1 MPGVATLCV
10 ATHLQSAARTG
21 GYLEWVTELA
31 ESELSEGAQGAP
43 TAPGADYAE
52 RLLAELNDAQRA
64 AVTHGEG
71 PLLVLAGA
79 GSGKTRVL
87 THRIAYLLATG
98 RARPGEILAI
108 TFTNKAA
115 QEMRERVERLVGR
128 ATRAMWVMT
137 FHSACARIMRAEAE
151 RLGYSRGFTIYDE
164 ADSLRMVKRCM
175 EELEVDPKRYP
186 PRAIRSQIS
195 GAKNKL
201 LDAAEFQQTQGSV
214 FEETAGEIYALYERR
229 MLEANAMDFD
239 DLLVRTVNVLEL
251 FEPARD
257 RWRRA
262 FGQVL
267 VDEYQDTNRAQYR
280 LLQLLAEEHRNLFVV
295 GDDAQ
300 CVLEGTLIKMGD
312 GSERPVESIGVG
324 DYVMSSVGKGEFG
337 PARISQVHTSKD
349 THGIAISTRSGRRL
363 VTTPDHMHFAGF
375 RLGTT
380 PQMHLTYLMWK
391 RDVGFRVG
399 VSRVYTE
406 GQKKP
411 TIGIRQRCFSERADA
426 VWVISSHGSDAEA
439 RVAEAQLSL
448 QYGLPTLPFYRRK
461 SGSGNS
467 LVGNQELIDEVFASV
482 DSEAGGLQLLEDEG
496 LSFNH
501 PHHRASSS
509 YRRRNLTLTLCAE
522 RRNARPRHRIAV
534 HGQDPAGRTALEE
547 IGLSVRPAGNGR
559 NSWRFETVLKDFGD
573 AADLAQ
579 KIQAAL
585 EVETLIQGRFGPPQP
600 GRVVGNS
607 LPCIPASSVRPG
619 MTVFAGDGSYDIVEW
634 VSRVPLERPV
644 YDLDVEDTHNF
655 VANGIVTHNSIY
667 SFRHAEIRNILDFEK
682 DFPDADVV
690 MLEQNYRST
699 QTILSATN
707 SLIANNRENR
717 LKKLF
722 TDGAEGEPIQVAQL
736 ADEHEEARWVAG
748 EVERLVTDEGVRRDE
763 IAVFYRTNAMSRVLE
778 DTLVRFELPYQVI
791 GGTKFY
797 ERAEIKDAVAYLSLL
812 VNPSDAISFVR
823 VVNSPRRGIGN
834 TSQGRL
840 LSHANTTGKPIWEVA
855 ARPDLVP
862 GMGAAAL
869 KAISRFHATVEG
881 LRQRAATAP
890 VAELMEAMLHET
902 GYLEALEAE
911 RTVEAE
917 GRVENLQ
924 ELIGVAGE
932 FDANRELEG
941 DGEVSPLEEFLQQI
955 SLYTEQDAIREQ
967 ESLVTLMTI
976 HNAKGLEYETV
987 ILIGCEEGV
996 FPHMRSLEEG
1006 GEEEERRLCYVGM
1019 TRARSRLYLT
1029 YARERRIFGGRRE
1042 PAIASRF
1049 LDELPEEL
1057 VERERSEPRAGSPWA
1072 PVGGAIGEPI
1082 KPGPAL
1088 ELATGDDIVHA
1099 SFGEGVVTGIEPGGV
1114 IVVRFADD
1122 GQERKLM
1129 ADYAPIKKR

>member
-1 MPGVATLCV
+1 VAEL
-10 ATHLQSAARTG
+10 
-21 GYLEWVTELA
+21 TEQ
-31 ESELSEGAQGAP
+31 ELSNGAQGAP
-43 TAPGADYAE
+43 TSPGADPVE
-52 RLLAELNDAQRA
+52 RLLAELNPAQRE
-64 AVTHGEG
+64 AVSHGAG

-98 RARPGEILAI
+98 QARPGEILAI

-115 QEMRERVERLVGR
+115 QEMRERVEALVGR

-175 EELEVDPKRYP
+175 EELEIDPKRYP

-201 LDAAEFQQTQGSV
+201 LDAEAMRETQGSV
-214 FEETAGEIYALYERR
+214 FEETAADVFALYERR

-251 FEPARD
+251 FEPARE

-280 LLQLLAEEHRNLFVV
+280 LLQLLADQHRNLFVV

-300 CVLEGTLIKMGD
+300 
-312 GSERPVESIGVG
+312 
-324 DYVMSSVGKGEFG
+324 
-337 PARISQVHTSKD
+337 
-349 THGIAISTRSGRRL
+349 
-363 VTTPDHMHFAGF
+363 
-375 RLGTT
+375 
-380 PQMHLTYLMWK
+380 
-391 RDVGFRVG
+391 
-399 VSRVYTE
+399 
-406 GQKKP
+406 
-411 TIGIRQRCFSERADA
+411 
-426 VWVISSHGSDAEA
+426 
-439 RVAEAQLSL
+439 
-448 QYGLPTLPFYRRK
+448 
-461 SGSGNS
+461 
-467 LVGNQELIDEVFASV
+467 
-482 DSEAGGLQLLEDEG
+482 
-496 LSFNH
+496 
-501 PHHRASSS
+501 
-509 YRRRNLTLTLCAE
+509 
-522 RRNARPRHRIAV
+522 
-534 HGQDPAGRTALEE
+534 
-547 IGLSVRPAGNGR
+547 
-559 NSWRFETVLKDFGD
+559 
-573 AADLAQ
+573 
-579 KIQAAL
+579 
-585 EVETLIQGRFGPPQP
+585 
-600 GRVVGNS
+600 
-607 LPCIPASSVRPG
+607 
-619 MTVFAGDGSYDIVEW
+619 
-634 VSRVPLERPV
+634 
-644 YDLDVEDTHNF
+644 
-655 VANGIVTHNSIY
+655 SIY
-667 SFRHAEIRNILDFEK
+667 SFRHAEIRNILDFER
-682 DFPDADVV
+682 DFPDASVV

-707 SLIANNRENR
+707 ELISHNRENR
-717 LKKLF
+717 PKHLF
-722 TDGAEGEPIQVAQL
+722 TEGAQGEPIQVVQL
-736 ADEHEEARWVAG
+736 GDEHEEARWVAG
-748 EVERLVTDEGVRRDE
+748 EVERLVTEENVRRDE

-797 ERAEIKDAVAYLSLL
+797 ERAEIKDAIAYLSLL
-812 VNPSDAISFVR
+812 VNPSDAISFSR

-840 LSHANTTGKPIWEVA
+840 LAHANTTGLPIWEVA
-855 ARPDLVP
+855 ARAETVP
-862 GMGAAAL
+862 GLGAAAV
-869 KAISRFHATVEG
+869 KAISRFHQT
-881 LRQRAATAP
+881 LSSLLQRSATAP
-890 VAELMEAMLHET
+890 VAELLEAVLHES

-941 DGEVSPLEEFLQQI
+941 EGEVSPLEEFLQQI
-955 SLYTEQDAIREQ
+955 SLYTEQDGLREQ

-987 ILIGCEEGV
+987 FLIGCEEGV

-1049 LDELPEEL
+1049 IAELPEEL
-1057 VERERSEPRAGSPWA
+1057 TEQERSEPREGQPWA
-1072 PVGGAIGEPI
+1072 PVGGGLGAPI
-1082 KPGPAL
+1082 APKPAL
-1088 ELATGDDIVHA
+1088 ELQTGDDIVHA
-1099 SFGEGVVTGIEPGGV
+1099 SFGDGVVTGIEPGGV
-1114 IVVRFADD
+1114 IVVRFAGDP
-1122 GQERKLM
+1122 QERKLM
-1129 ADYAPIKKR
+1129 ADYAPVKKK